1 MAEKQNN
8 SLLIKAFSQST
19 LFCAILKKIWKSNQH
34 PLFLAHP
41 KFYSLEASGFRAIF
55 RTINQTPWK
64 DRLLVPGQF
73 SRWFFFSLGAP
84 KYKSEVKWEP
94 EVLPIGCPPLS
105 ASQVL
110 PCTLRAPRS
119 NWKTTDVG
127 QVLHFADEKT
137 EAHGMKCLA
146 QNAPIFAD
154 GTKRT
159 TQVS

>member
-1 MAEKQNN
+1 MGSE
-8 SLLIKAFSQST
+8 L
-19 LFCAILKKIWKSNQH
+19 
-34 PLFLAHP
+34 
-41 KFYSLEASGFRAIF
+41 SLEPSTKHLGK
-55 RTINQTPWK
+55 TDYWCLGSSL
-64 DRLLVPGQF
+64 DG
-73 SRWFFFSLGAP
+73 FFFSLGAP